1 MTLDGLYTLLNT
13 SFSGKVAYNAF
24 PENEAPVMPF
34 ICIVATNTDN
44 FGADNQVFFK
54 RQKVDIELYTK
65 AKDPTTEGTLE
76 GVLDRAGLFY
86 NASDTYLDDEKCFER
101 IYEIEV

>member
-1 MTLDGLYTLLNT
+1 MTLAELYTLLDT
-13 SFSGKVAYNAF
+13 KFKDKVCYNAF
-24 PENEAPVMPF
+24 PKNEVPLMPY

-44 FGADNQVFFK
+44 FGADNQVYHK
-54 RQKVDIELYTK
+54 RQNVDIELYTTT
-65 AKDPTTEGTLE
+65 KDPVTEGTLE
-76 GVLDRAGLFY
+76 GALDKAGIFY

>member
-1 MTLDGLYTLLNT
+1 MTLEGLYTLLNT
-13 SFSGKVAYNAF
+13 TFQGKVCYNAF
-24 PENEAPVMPF
+24 PEGEAPAMPF

-44 FGADNQVFFK
+44 FAADNQVYHK
-54 RQKVDIELYTK
+54 RQRVDIELYTK
-65 AKDPTTEGTLE
+65 RKDLTTEGTLE
-76 GVLDRAGLFY
+76 NVLDGAGIFY